1 MVRLS
6 NTVERTMFYGAKPVT
21 FERAKELRENP
32 TEAEKLLWGILKK
45 KQMLGLRFKHQH
57 PISIFIADFYCHPIK
72 LVIEVDGEIHNN
84 KENKDY
90 DANRTFELEELG
102 IKVLRFT
109 NHQVIYDIESVRSKI
124 EAQCRVLME
133 E

>member
-6 NTVERTMFYGAKPVT
+6 NTVERTMFFGAKPVT
-21 FERAKELRENP
+21 FERAKELRERP

-45 KQMLGLRFKHQH
+45 NQMLGLRFKHQH

-90 DANRTFELEELG
+90 DANRAFELQELG
-102 IKVLRFT
+102 ITILRFT
-109 NHQVIYDIESVRSKI
+109 NHQVINDIDSVRSKI
-124 EAQCRVLME
+124 EAQCRVLKE
-133 E
+133 K